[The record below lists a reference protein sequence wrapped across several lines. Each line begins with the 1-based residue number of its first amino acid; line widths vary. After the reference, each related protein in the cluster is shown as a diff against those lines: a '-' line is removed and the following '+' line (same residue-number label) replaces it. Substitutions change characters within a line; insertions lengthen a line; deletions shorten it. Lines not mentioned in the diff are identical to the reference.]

1 MTTIRI
7 TAPFT
12 LSALLLALTA
22 APASAQTGDALK
34 LAAENAVT
42 LNPDVAARFNAYR
55 ASIDSIDAIDVA
67 RAAYRPRV
75 DVTQRRPR
83 PLTESPRAARNRS
96 RCSAT
101 AWR

>member
-42 LNPDVAARFNAYR
+42 LNADVAARFNAYR
-55 ASIDSIDAIDVA
+55 ASIDAVDVA

-75 DVTQRRPR
+75 DVTQRRPH
-83 PLTESPRAARNRS
+83 PLTESPRATRNGS
-96 RCSAT
+96 RCRAT